1 MQITHQADYAIR
13 TMYYLARLEANK
25 KVATSQIAEEYR
37 IPASFLTK
45 IISQLSVAG
54 LIQTSRG
61 AHGGVTLARAPET
74 ISLLDVLVAIDG
86 PVALNECVDDPNSC
100 PFNADCV
107 LHQFW
112 SDASEEL
119 INRLK
124 TTTYDKLVKAGDLA
138 SVLTI

>member
-13 TMYYLARLEANK
+13 TIFYLARLDPNQ
-25 KVATSQIAEEYR
+25 KVATSQIAEEYH

-54 LIQTSRG
+54 LIHTPRG
-61 AHGGVTLARAPET
+61 ARGGVSLARSAGL

-100 PFNADCV
+100 PFNSDCV

-119 INRLK
+119 VNRLRS
-124 TTTYDKLVKAGDLA
+124 TTYDKLVKAGEL
-138 SVLTI
+138 VL